1 MVMGPSGKEPLGY
14 KITATL
20 EDLLEKKPKET
31 ILALIGGITVGVISN
46 YFPNTKEAYF
56 TLQPFLTPEGVN
68 YIRERFSYIK
78 GAIKRRAKEYALKVV
93 EYGSLLS
100 QE

>member
-56 TLQPFLTPEGVN
+56 TLQPFLTPEVLN
-68 YIRERFSYIK
+68 YIRETLERIAE
-78 GAIKRRAKEYALKVV
+78 GYALKVA